1 MVTFQLRP
9 LPINTDAIAKINHII
24 IMAQA
29 CKSCFDNKTTQ
40 DGAEEC
46 SIFSPQEHR
55 ATKMNVST
63 HYFEDVFATVTAL
76 QLYLLLPPII
86 EMKCYGHRIRS
97 SLQSKHVVCQ
107 MQQKDLVRIC
117 FHDALSMI
125 NKERTEQYFRIYVHP
140 KPELIY
146 VRSWYEKLWSNQ
158 DWLQLVQVKVVQ
170 LRHRLMGL

>member
-1 MVTFQLRP
+1 
-9 LPINTDAIAKINHII
+9 
-24 IMAQA
+24 MAQA
-29 CKSCFDNKTTQ
+29 CESCFDNKTTQ

-46 SIFSPQEHR
+46 SFFLPQNHR
-55 ATKMNVST
+55 PTNINTST
-63 HYFEDVFATVTAL
+63 HYFEDVLATVTAL

-86 EMKCYGHRIRS
+86 EMKCYGRRIRS
-97 SLQSKHVVCQ
+97 RRTSEHIVCQ

-117 FHDALSMI
+117 FHDALNMLD
-125 NKERTEQYFRIYVHP
+125 KERTEQYFRIYVHP

-146 VRSWYEKLWSNQ
+146 TRSWYEKLWTNE